1 MVDKKTP
8 GILGKMKNAVVGMFS
23 REPARKSPKGVE
35 AGKKAA
41 VTAKVNEATQ
51 ATGKAVKK
59 AAKAVAA
66 PGRKSTG
73 KAKKSAARKMR

>member
-8 GILGKMKNAVVGMFS
+8 GILGKMKNAVAGMFS
-23 REPARKSPKGVE
+23 REPARKSPERVE
-35 AGKKAA
+35 VGQKAA
-41 VTAKVNEATQ
+41 VTAKANQATQ

-59 AAKAVAA
+59 TAKSVAA

-73 KAKKSAARKMR
+73 KAKKSATRKTR